1 MMDPEKKTSYPF
13 NTYSFSSRHIFFN
26 GFPFKE
32 FLNDLTAVLKEMK
45 NPNFF
50 NYSDNYSP
58 KNSEIHCFNK
68 YFLKT
73 NTVKN

>member
-45 NPNFF
+45 NPNIFLIILIINLLKTVKF
-50 NYSDNYSP
+50 TALID
-58 KNSEIHCFNK
+58 I
-68 YFLKT
+68 FLKKQT
-73 NTVKN
+73 P